1 MRTANSSRKPTQS
14 AADVSGAFT
23 ITAADAAVKTIT
35 PEFLDYRG
43 IRQMFGITRPL
54 LYRLKDQ
61 GLVRSVSLRRRG
73 CVSGKRL
80 WCVDSVRALL
90 RNRIEQLE
98 EVSP

>member
-1 MRTANSSRKPTQS
+1 MRQVSPKLPANR
-14 AADVSGAFT
+14 ADTFGAFT
-23 ITAADAAVKTIT
+23 VITPAEAAVKTIT

-43 IRQMFGITRPL
+43 IRQMFGLTRPL

-80 WCVDSVRALL
+80 WCVNSIRELL
-90 RNRIEQLE
+90 RNRSEQVE
-98 EVSP
+98 EHAP